1 MGNLL
6 KSSITAFVVLLLVGT
21 SGLQQSQPTAQSDA
35 RHSPPQAPQAIVEL
49 PPDTR
54 GRVGA
59 FPAAFPDRVDTGF
72 PNIVYH
78 KFSHTGATAWFVLA
92 QLGYNPFW
100 GEVVP

>member
-35 RHSPPQAPQAIVEL
+35 RHSPPQAPQTTVEL

-54 GRVGA
+54 GRVVHVKAGQSLQ
-59 FPAAFPDRVDTGF
+59 AAID
-72 PNIVYH
+72 
-78 KFSHTGATAWFVLA
+78 AA
-92 QLGYNPFW
+92 
-100 GEVVP
+100 